1 MFSVLHIFSFRIK
14 TCQWDYKIADNNNN
28 NNNNNNKGMVKCQ
41 LQLGTM
47 HELEATNGP
56 VYPKEKGYTPMFQD
70 ISNNPDHKLY
80 N

>member
-1 MFSVLHIFSFRIK
+1 
-14 TCQWDYKIADNNNN
+14 
-28 NNNNNNKGMVKCQ
+28 MVKCQ
-41 LQLGTM
+41 LQLGMM

-56 VYPKEKGYTPMFQD
+56 VYPKENRYTPMFQD